1 LKYFKLSKLR
11 FVLIGACGLFAV
23 IAVAEEEFPETISL
37 EYALQRAE
45 SNHPDIQQAQAALA
59 LAESEQLD
67 AEVLTGTNVSIQAR
81 LRYIEPYNTNFDN
94 TRNDN
99 GISFKVNKNLYD
111 FGRSQSASRAANLAI
126 SSERITLASTRNQ
139 RRLDIMRR
147 YFDVMLADMAFL
159 RDDEDMATAYVTLD
173 KARDRRDVGQLSDV
187 DVLNL
192 ENKYQQVRIRRYR
205 SDNQQRSTRSALA
218 IAMNQSGQLP
228 ATLEDPKLPSLSRKL
243 PEFEEIQKIVNK
255 NNPAL
260 RAARERLA
268 ASQSRLEAARADSS
282 PVLSGELAFNEDN
295 RAIGSREQ
303 ARIGLVLNLPL
314 STGGRTRALI
324 ARQQAELTGV
334 RADLARQ
341 KILLEQQVLDVWL
354 EISNLKAQHQ
364 QAIAQLDYRELYL
377 DQRRALYELE
387 TQTDL
392 GDAMV
397 QISEAQRFLKQ
408 TEFDIAYRWAQLDA
422 LMGNVIYATASEQGE
437 LK

>member
-1 LKYFKLSKLR
+1 MKYFKLSKLR
-11 FVLIGACGLFAV
+11 FVLVGACGLFAV
-23 IAVAEEEFPETISL
+23 VAVAEEEFPETISL

-67 AEVLTGTNVSIQAR
+67 ADALTGTNISIQAR

-187 DVLNL
+187 DVLDL

-228 ATLEDPKLPSLSRKL
+228 AILEDPKLPSLSRKL
-243 PEFEEIQKIVNK
+243 PEFEEIQKVVNK
-255 NNPAL
+255 SNPAL
-260 RAARERLA
+260 RAARERLV

-324 ARQQAELTGV
+324 ARQQAELTSV

-422 LMGNVIYATASEQGE
+422 LMGKIIYATASEQGE